1 MADLRA
7 PPTPLAMLIGTA
19 IIAGVS
25 GYMLGIAS
33 SLGLLPNPF
42 IAKEA
47 RRRGSISNYDDEEES
62 AEEDIDESILDHAP
76 NWSNGVEA
84 DKRDGLRVTAAGRAE
99 VEAKKKE
106 EGVKTGTGW
115 EDSNE
120 ECKLVL
126 VVRTDLGM
134 TKGLSL
140 PVPFP
145 FPTPINPYLFPFPK
159 AKSQHNAATQP

>member
-7 PPTPLAMLIGTA
+7 PPTPLAMIIGTA

-25 GYMLGIAS
+25 GYMIGIAS
-33 SLGLLPNPF
+33 SLGLIPNPF
-42 IAKEA
+42 VAKEA
-47 RRRGSISNYDDEEES
+47 RRRGISNYDDEEES

-76 NWSNGVEA
+76 NWSNGLEA
-84 DKRDGLRVTAAGRAE
+84 DKRDGLRATAAGRT
-99 VEAKKKE
+99 EAKKEQEVIK
-106 EGVKTGTGW
+106 TGW

-140 PVPFP
+140 SPSPSTSTYFP
-145 FPTPINPYLFPFPK
+145 CRQNRSPMWPRNVSML
-159 AKSQHNAATQP
+159 